1 MTDLTT
7 NYHRMVNEALD
18 NRDLTRAMALTRE
31 HIDALTIG
39 RDNLQDRV
47 KALEARL
54 HPVGFQPLRS
64 PDGLREGASIHVA
77 GFGCGVLRATAIY
90 DARSETYFCDV
101 EWAFGR
107 RSGVRLPVSDLVGG
121 FVGYR
126 P

>member
-1 MTDLTT
+1 MNDLTT
-7 NYHRMVNEALD
+7 SYRHMVNEALD
-18 NRDLTRAMALTRE
+18 NGDLTRAMALTRE

-64 PDGLREGASIHVA
+64 PDGLREGACIHFA
-77 GFGCGVLRATAIY
+77 GFGCGVLRAAANHDVLT
-90 DARSETYFCDV
+90 ETYFCDV
-101 EWAFGR
+101 EWVCGR
-107 RSGVRLPVSDLVGG
+107 RSGVRLSVSDLVDG